1 MRKCA
6 EATRVKS
13 GTPWR
18 TFFRFHTA
26 RPNYFSHPLTLLL
39 LHTFKGFTLLSP
51 RKIKQLQLIAS

>member
-1 MRKCA
+1 MRECV
-6 EATRVKS
+6 EATSMNS
-13 GTPWR
+13 GIPCQS
-18 TFFRFHTA
+18 FFRFPTA